1 MSPLKGLKIISLK
14 VEFIEDRAMPLG
26 TVIKVSCMNSSLQ
39 PPTSYHINILKK
51 LMPSLSAGF

>member
-1 MSPLKGLKIISLK
+1 
-14 VEFIEDRAMPLG
+14 MPLG